1 MYFKLTRIAA
11 YRPCRWIA
19 DWPYV
24 EDADFDMGTRISVP
38 VPKPLEFVLE
48 PLNPKSDQHGPEMP
62 ALFKIPVPLFRDD
75 LLAAMAAGGV
85 DNLDAYD
92 AVVREPDG
100 SKAYT
105 NYKAV
110 NVVGLVAAAD
120 MARSKATVHPGGPV
134 IDVEFDD
141 LVLDPSRARG
151 ALIFRLAEATASIFV
166 HDRLRR
172 HLLASGFDELTFLPP
187 GEAFV

>member
-1 MYFKLTRIAA
+1 
-11 YRPCRWIA
+11 
-19 DWPYV
+19 
-24 EDADFDMGTRISVP
+24 
-38 VPKPLEFVLE
+38 
-48 PLNPKSDQHGPEMP
+48 MP
-62 ALFKIPVPLFRDD
+62 ALFNVGILLLRDD
-75 LLAAMAAGGV
+75 LVAALAAGGV
-85 DNLDAYD
+85 DNVDTYD

-120 MARSKATVHPGGPV
+120 MARSTATVHPGGPV
-134 IDVEFDD
+134 IDVEFDE

>member
-1 MYFKLTRIAA
+1 MDEYPVSLASAFMLGRRIVTPMPTPLEFKLTD
-11 YRPCRWIA
+11 PE
-19 DWPYV
+19 
-24 EDADFDMGTRISVP
+24 EDAEDECVA
-38 VPKPLEFVLE
+38 
-48 PLNPKSDQHGPEMP
+48 MP
-62 ALFKIPVPLFRDD
+62 ALFNRGILLLRDD
-75 LLAAMAAGGV
+75 LLAAMAAAGV
-85 DNLDAYD
+85 DNLDAYE

-100 SKAYT
+100 SRSYT

-110 NVVGLVAAAD
+110 NIVGLVAAAD
-120 MARSKATVHPGGPV
+120 MSRSKATVHPGGPV

-151 ALIFRLAEATASIFV
+151 ALMFRLAEATGSIFI

>member
-11 YRPCRWIA
+11 YRPCRWMA

-24 EDADFDMGTRISVP
+24 EDADFDMGTRIAVP
-38 VPKPLEFVLE
+38 VPKPLDFVLE

-100 SKAYT
+100 SRSYT

-141 LVLDPSRARG
+141 LVLDPARARG